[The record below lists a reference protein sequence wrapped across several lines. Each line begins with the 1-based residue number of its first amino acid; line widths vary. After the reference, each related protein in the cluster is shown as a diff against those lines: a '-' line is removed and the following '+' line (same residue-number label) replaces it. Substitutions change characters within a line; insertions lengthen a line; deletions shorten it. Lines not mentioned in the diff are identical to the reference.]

1 MRTHDM
7 SRIAARLPCCIF
19 ILLLAH
25 GCSRDAG
32 GGVGNQAAA
41 GVAGG
46 AIPTAGMLPTAG
58 MQASSS
64 SGTGGAIA
72 TAGANSVTPRAGAGS
87 TATVGASGAAGIG
100 PDGTPSAGGT
110 GGAHAGG
117 AGGTG
122 GTPPPVIAECPKAS
136 ADMDSGPARVVTVDA
151 QAVIGKIRSLQG
163 AHWDPGAASGA
174 LSRNYVAMGVDMIRT
189 HDAGGINGTG
199 AGDID
204 GPGRSRIFPS
214 WSADPAAEASYN
226 FGPTDALLK
235 NIVDA
240 KAEVYFRVGRSNISG
255 GNTPPPDFDKYG
267 EVVKHVVMHYNQGW
281 ANGFKYGIRYWEI
294 WNEPDF
300 VPFWTGTGEQ
310 FHDLYNKIAKGIK
323 AADPSVLIGG
333 PANSTFN
340 DMMKTRGSLMQYV
353 KDNQLSL
360 DFYSFHK
367 YTNKSNDPFDF
378 ARMAQSFREE
388 LDKYGFTKAE
398 IVNSEFESS
407 LQGDPILGGTAGR
420 AVFMAEALMYM
431 QDAPVAKSHS
441 YMSIGG
447 TASKESL
454 AFGAVSKLKATPTR
468 LCAQGANDSGFA
480 VLAGRADEGQ
490 TLQVLLANYQI
501 PKSLQ
506 GPIPG
511 GNEERLEV
519 PGLGYLA
526 TMTYP
531 ERRSFTYP
539 DKEGYALTIKSIPEA
554 WGDVTIKR
562 YRIDANSDFQAM
574 DVATSKVADR
584 PQGALKIDGAA
595 WAHARP
601 GTDDPNPKGA
611 EQGLDLLVVT
621 GSGSTTAGP

>member
-1 MRTHDM
+1 MRT
-7 SRIAARLPCCIF
+7 SAAILAVCI
-19 ILLLAH
+19 LVPALAS
-25 GCSRDAG
+25 GCSKDAG
-32 GGVGNQAAA
+32 ADKGDQAAA
-41 GVAGG
+41 GAAGDN
-46 AIPTAGMLPTAG
+46 ATAGA
-58 MQASSS
+58 QANTP
-64 SGTGGAIA
+64 SGAGGAIA
-72 TAGANSVTPRAGAGS
+72 TAGANSAAPRAGSA
-87 TATVGASGAAGIG
+87 APARMGASGAGGVG
-100 PDGTPSAGGT
+100 PDVTPPSAAGT
-110 GGAHAGG
+110 GGAPA
-117 AGGTG
+117 AGTG
-122 GTPPPVIAECPKAS
+122 GTPPPAIAECPKADAS
-136 ADMDSGPARVVTVDA
+136 MDTGPTRTVSVDA
-151 QAVIGKIRSLQG
+151 AAVVGRIRSLQG
-163 AHWDPGAASGA
+163 AHWDPGSASGA
-174 LSRNYVAMGVDMIRT
+174 LSKNYVSMGVDMIRT
-189 HDAGGINGTG
+189 HDAGGINGSG

-214 WSADPAAEASYN
+214 WNADPEDPASYN
-226 FGPTDALLK
+226 FGPTDTLLK
-235 NIVDA
+235 NITDT

-255 GNTPPPDFDKYG
+255 GNTVPPDFDKYG

-281 ANGFKYGIRYWEI
+281 ANGFKYGIRYFEI

-310 FHDLYNKIAKGIK
+310 YHELYGKIARGIK
-323 AADPSVLIGG
+323 AADPNALIGG

-340 DMMKTRGSLMQYV
+340 DMMKTRGSLMQYI
-353 KDNQLSL
+353 KDNQLPL

-367 YTNKSNDPFDF
+367 YTNKSNDPYDF

-407 LQGDPILGGTAGR
+407 LQGDPILGGQAGR

-431 QDAPVAKSHS
+431 QDAPIAKSHS
-441 YMSIGG
+441 YMQIGSSP
-447 TASKESL
+447 TKESL
-454 AFGAVSKLKATPTR
+454 AFGAVSKLNATPAR
-468 LCAQGANDSGFA
+468 LCVQGANDSGFA
-480 VLAGRADEGQ
+480 VLAGRAEEGQ

-511 GNEERLEV
+511 GNDEMITV

-531 ERRSFTYP
+531 ERRSFTYT

-554 WGDVTIKR
+554 WGDVTLKQ
-562 YRIDANSDFQAM
+562 YRIDANNDFKLINTTM
-574 DVATSKVADR
+574 SKAADR
-584 PQGALKIDGAA
+584 AQGSLSIAGAA

-601 GTDDPNPKGA
+601 GADDPNPKGA

-621 GSGSTTAGP
+621 GAGSTVATL